1 MLRHKKRA
9 RIIAYRL
16 LTAQQRLA
24 LSEFNPLHR
33 FGPMQFPEPLIRG
46 TLIKR
51 YKRFLSDHRLED
63 GSTVIA
69 HCANPGAMLG
79 LTDPGAETWLSPA
92 RNPKRKL
99 RHTWELI
106 RVAASENGLVGIN
119 TLLPNSIVAEA
130 IAAERVSEL
139 GGYASIRREVK
150 YGKNSR
156 IDFLLEQ
163 DGAPPCYVEVK
174 NVHLRRQEKL
184 AEFPD
189 SKTARGTKHLRELAT
204 VAEAGG
210 RAVMFY
216 LAQRA
221 DCESFALASD
231 IDPDYAAAFKAASKS
246 GVEAVCYDC
255 HLDKR
260 EIRAARRLPILIPD

>member
-1 MLRHKKRA
+1 MKKGA
-9 RIIAYRL
+9 RIIAHRL

-24 LSEFNPLHR
+24 LPEFNALHR
-33 FGPMQFPEPLIRG
+33 FSPMQFPEPLIRG

-63 GSTVIA
+63 GSTVTA

-79 LTDPGAETWLSPA
+79 LTEPGVETWLSPA

-106 RVAASENGLVGIN
+106 RVAAGESGLVGIN
-119 TLLPNSIVAEA
+119 TALPNSIVAEA
-130 IAAERVSEL
+130 IAAGRVSEL

-156 IDFLLEQ
+156 IDILLER

-174 NVHLRRQEKL
+174 NVHLRRQANL

-189 SKTARGTKHLRELAT
+189 SITARGTKHLRELAA

-221 DCESFALASD
+221 DCESFALAGD
-231 IDPDYAAAFKAASKS
+231 IDPDYAAAFEAARKS

-255 HLDKR
+255 HLDQR
-260 EIRAARRLPILIPD
+260 EIQAARRLPILMSD